1 MCLVTSQSEPLIA
14 KKDIVVYK
22 CLIKQATTLVSP
34 YIGFVYKLRT
44 LYEASLGVTIHN
56 DITVIA
62 EGFHA
67 YYDKKKSLH
76 KWNNEVYKCI
86 VPKGS
91 KYYLSKKDGEIVSDK
106 LIIKRKL
113 LFNRF

>member
-34 YIGFVYKLRT
+34 YIGFVYKLHT
-44 LYEASLGVTIHN
+44 LYEASLGVTIYK
-56 DITVIA
+56 DVTVIA

-76 KWNNEVYKCI
+76 KWSNEVYKCI

-91 KYYLSKKDGEIVSDK
+91 TYYISSDNKEIVADK
-106 LIIKRKL
+106 IVIKRKL
-113 LFNRF
+113 WFNIF

>member
-14 KKDIVVYK
+14 EKDIVVYK

-34 YIGFVYKLRT
+34 YIGFIYKLRT
-44 LYEASLGVTIHN
+44 LYEASLGVSVHGT
-56 DITVIA
+56 ITVVE
-62 EGFHA
+62 EGLHA
-67 YYDKKKSLH
+67 YYDKKRALD
-76 KWNNEVYKCI
+76 KWSNEVYKCI

-91 KYYLSKKDGEIVSDK
+91 KYYLSKKYGEIVSDK

>member
-1 MCLVTSQSEPLIA
+1 MCLVTSQSKPLIA
-14 KKDIVVYK
+14 KEDIVVYK
-22 CLIKQATTLVSP
+22 CLFKQETTLLSP
-34 YIGFVYKLRT
+34 YMEFEYKLRT
-44 LYEASLGVTIHN
+44 LYEVSLGVIICN
-56 DITVIA
+56 DTTVVR

-67 YYDKKKSLH
+67 YYTKKHALH
-76 KWNNEVYKCI
+76 KWTNEVYKCI

-91 KYYLSKKDGEIVSDK
+91 KYYLSKKFGEIVSDK

>member
-1 MCLVTSQSEPLIA
+1 MCLVTSQFEPLIA

-34 YIGFVYKLRT
+34 YIGFIYKLRT
-44 LYEASLGVTIHN
+44 LYEASLGVTIYN
-56 DITVIA
+56 NTTVIA

-67 YYDKKKSLH
+67 YSDKKHALR

-91 KYYLSKKDGEIVSDK
+91 KYYLSTKYGEIVSDK

>member
-44 LYEASLGVTIHN
+44 LYEASLGVTIYK
-56 DITVIA
+56 DVTVIA

-76 KWNNEVYKCI
+76 KWSNEVYKCI

-91 KYYLSKKDGEIVSDK
+91 TYYISSDNKEIVADK
-106 LIIKRKL
+106 IVIKRKL
-113 LFNRF
+113 WFNIF